1 MLFRICIDM
10 EDWLAKDPE
19 NVAVVHCYDGTGR
32 TMMVCAAFMRWAG
45 WFATTRESLDVCL
58 SRRNLPMAAM
68 LPSQLRFLDYFNSI
82 MEGEKVS
89 AAPLRISRVTL
100 TNVPDME
107 NGSCSPFIEIFNQ
120 NKIVYASYRKGSK
133 TKGVVAPL
141 NKDETV
147 VWKPDAVVIGNV
159 FVRVRHACSVGAPE
173 TVFRVQ
179 FHTGFVKLF
188 KIELNAKEMDA
199 SVSLSDSMTLQFDF
213 LPVETQETLEMGD
226 PIEDQLVKDSSPLWN
241 EIKLRKDSNDTTEA
255 GSQELR
261 RVSSVKEII
270 AEVLFDTRE

>member
-1 MLFRICIDM
+1 
-10 EDWLAKDPE
+10 
-19 NVAVVHCYDGTGR
+19 
-32 TMMVCAAFMRWAG
+32 MMVCAAFMRWAG

-107 NGSCSPFIEIFNQ
+107 NGSCSPFIEVRVVASSHPQIFNQ

-147 VWKPDAVVIGNV
+147 VWKPDAVVIVDEDGQ
-159 FVRVRHACSVGAPE
+159 G
-173 TVFRVQ
+173 
-179 FHTGFVKLF
+179 
-188 KIELNAKEMDA
+188 EL
-199 SVSLSDSMTLQFDF
+199 
-213 LPVETQETLEMGD
+213 
-226 PIEDQLVKDSSPLWN
+226 
-241 EIKLRKDSNDTTEA
+241 
-255 GSQELR
+255 
-261 RVSSVKEII
+261 
-270 AEVLFDTRE
+270 